1 MGKIESALDCPVVL
15 SHLPTSDRGIHFSAP
30 AGPMMDK
37 FLYQIG
43 RLDNPIA
50 TSNLGTRQGVFVVV
64 VPSVNTA
71 SFDEWKIQQ
80 IPLIDTL
87 YDRFSA

>member
-15 SHLPTSDRGIHFSAP
+15 AHLPTSDKGIHFTAP

-43 RLDNPIA
+43 KLENPIA
-50 TSNLGTRQGVFVVV
+50 TSILGTR
-64 VPSVNTA
+64 
-71 SFDEWKIQQ
+71 
-80 IPLIDTL
+80 
-87 YDRFSA
+87 